1 MPPVL
6 KPDNS
11 KVDGLAFLGLSL
23 ARKSDRGHPES
34 VTHQIAFDLNDV
46 IDRNYEY
53 LQSTNDDGWLV
64 GGGEPGPPKSY
75 KLPAKDSAHVEIM
88 RIGTYNPEW
97 GGISEREIIEVMKSG
112 KILIPQIEV
121 LPTEVVANG
130 DKPPELEV
138 RFDMPY
144 GPDFVDI
151 KSTLPPNWQ
160 LRFIHNQLFKHFYNP
175 SRFCPGAFH
184 STITRKAEFRSEQHK
199 EAYFSMCDAVLKKWM
214 LTGPRPLNAN
224 PVENKSGIW
233 LFTDRTKPTHFF
245 PPNFL
250 PPYDT
255 EEKRQIILSYITQ
268 EWDEKTLSWKKAEF
282 PEKKRAVVAAPAVGH
297 NFMEWCGNPIEA
309 LLGVRGADAKPAETT
324 ETTGTSA

>member
-6 KPDNS
+6 KPELS

-34 VTHQIAFDLNDV
+34 YTHQIAFDLNDV
-46 IDRNYEY
+46 IDRSYEY
-53 LQSTNDDGWLV
+53 VASTNDDGWLV
-64 GGGEPGPPKSY
+64 GGGEPGPPRSY

-88 RIGTYNPEW
+88 RVGTYNPEW
-97 GGISEREIIEVMKSG
+97 GGISEKEIIEVMKSG
-112 KILIPQIEV
+112 KILIPQVEI
-121 LPTEVVANG
+121 LPSAVVCNG
-130 DKPPELEV
+130 HKPPEIEI

-144 GPDFVDI
+144 GPDFLDV
-151 KSTLPPNWQ
+151 SSPLPPNWQ

-184 STITRKAEFRSEQHK
+184 STIVRKAEFRSKEHK
-199 EAYFSMCDAVLKKWM
+199 EAFFSMCDAVLKKWK
-214 LTGPRPLNAN
+214 LAGPRPLNSN

-233 LFTDRTKPTHFF
+233 LFADRTKPTHFF

-255 EEKRQIILSYITQ
+255 EEKRQIILSYLTD
-268 EWDEKTLSWKKAEF
+268 EWDEKTLSWKKASYHSKEDYMKS
-282 PEKKRAVVAAPAVGH
+282 PKSEEKK
-297 NFMEWCGNPIEA
+297 NFMQWCGNPIEA
-309 LLGVRGADAKPAETT
+309 LLGGVPQEQAAAQTK
-324 ETTGTSA
+324 